1 MENFVISSC
10 LVGHTLSL
18 YLALTQYSCTSHMCR
33 LPISLTSP
41 TTPTRSHLLLH
52 SLFLIHVT
60 REGSFTLSLSHPSIS
75 HIYRF
80 SLSLSLVIYASLL
93 SLWNQNLCLHN
104 RHRWDWRSLAVV
116 LAPKKSQKRIFLVGA
131 IRRGTF
137 PEFLWLHFC
146 G

>member
-18 YLALTQYSCTSHMCR
+18 SLPLTQYSCTSHMCR

-80 SLSLSLVIYASLL
+80 SLSLSLAYVTYVGSLFFFSL
-93 SLWNQNLCLHN
+93 SRTHTPRHVACTVYRHQSCLFLNLNIVPYKQL
-104 RHRWDWRSLAVV
+104 D
-116 LAPKKSQKRIFLVGA
+116 
-131 IRRGTF
+131 
-137 PEFLWLHFC
+137 
-146 G
+146 

>member
-18 YLALTQYSCTSHMCR
+18 SLPLTQYSCTSHMCR

-80 SLSLSLVIYASLL
+80 SLSLSLAYVTYVPSFFFSLSISHSHTKTCSMHSLQTPKL
-93 SLWNQNLCLHN
+93 SLFKLKHCTIQT
-104 RHRWDWRSLAVV
+104 A
-116 LAPKKSQKRIFLVGA
+116 
-131 IRRGTF
+131 
-137 PEFLWLHFC
+137 
-146 G
+146 

>member
-18 YLALTQYSCTSHMCR
+18 SLPLTQYSCTSHMCR

-80 SLSLSLVIYASLL
+80 SLSQFSICHICRVSFFFLSLSRTHTPRHVACTVYRHQSCLFL
-93 SLWNQNLCLHN
+93 NLN
-104 RHRWDWRSLAVV
+104 IV
-116 LAPKKSQKRIFLVGA
+116 
-131 IRRGTF
+131 
-137 PEFLWLHFC
+137 
-146 G
+146 